1 MKKRLAAALCAASIL
16 WAGAFV
22 PARAEQAAPDGGP
35 AALAQFLDEARS
47 TGFAYVLEGQD
58 QVFDGARCLQG
69 SAEDM
74 ARLQASSQGTLLVRY
89 NTTADTNQIIF
100 AAGGSAE
107 TEGCGALL
115 ANAAPSVDRQRV
127 QFPGGMQANLAD
139 TRASGSWHTF
149 VYSVDAS
156 QPGVTEGKTVTSF
169 DGSAVT
175 QYPDY
180 ASWFNANE
188 TVNGLKFLSIG
199 NVEGGLPGAGGF
211 VGRIAAVAFIP
222 RALSQQQAAQLTG
235 ERWGQAPQLLYA
247 AENIVVETPSQ
258 AVELEQTLAGRIAA
272 LDEMTVIVK
281 FKNTNTGVGSLFS
294 VSDPAQAAAHFH
306 IYQNN
311 DRLGFEYR
319 DRDDPFY
326 EASCTIYAREWN
338 TVAFSAGR
346 DTGYRLFANGALGAS
361 LEKTGADY
369 RFLSDAAS
377 WSSCSVGKTVRGND
391 PEGYPFTGTIERLE
405 IYAGALPDEELAA
418 RTAQRSAGT
427 LSCFMRGTRRARRI
441 SASRFC
447 GTLLT
452 GR

>member
-235 ERWGQAPQLLYA
+235 ERWGQAP
-247 AENIVVETPSQ
+247 
-258 AVELEQTLAGRIAA
+258 
-272 LDEMTVIVK
+272 
-281 FKNTNTGVGSLFS
+281 
-294 VSDPAQAAAHFH
+294 
-306 IYQNN
+306 
-311 DRLGFEYR
+311 
-319 DRDDPFY
+319 
-326 EASCTIYAREWN
+326 
-338 TVAFSAGR
+338 
-346 DTGYRLFANGALGAS
+346 
-361 LEKTGADY
+361 
-369 RFLSDAAS
+369 
-377 WSSCSVGKTVRGND
+377 
-391 PEGYPFTGTIERLE
+391 
-405 IYAGALPDEELAA
+405 
-418 RTAQRSAGT
+418 
-427 LSCFMRGTRRARRI
+427 
-441 SASRFC
+441 
-447 GTLLT
+447 
-452 GR
+452 